1 MFKTII
7 LLVSLLSISFVFAD
21 AKQDRKQ
28 ARFEKYKVKILETLN
43 TKISM
48 LEDNK
53 TCIEAATTKE
63 TLKNCRVQ
71 AKEAKKAHRDKLKSQ
86 RAERKA
92 KKEARKKARKAAK
105 KSKQITQ

>member
-7 LLVSLLSISFVFAD
+7 LLVSLLSVSFAFANSKED
-21 AKQDRKQ
+21 KKQ
-28 ARFEKYKVKILETLN
+28 ARFEKQKVKVLEVLK

-53 TCIEAATTKE
+53 TCIEAATTKA
-63 TLKNCRVQ
+63 TLKKCRIQ

-92 KKEARKKARKAAK
+92 KKEARKAAK
-105 KSKQITQ
+105 KSKQMAQ